1 MLVTMN
7 VREVICA
14 LRVTV
19 KQPTHGLV
27 LSVAQIF
34 KLTLLSQP
42 YLHLHGWRHSL

>member
-19 KQPTHGLV
+19 KQPTYGNV
-27 LSVAQIF
+27 LRVSWIL
-34 KLTLLSQP
+34 KKTLLSQP
-42 YLHLHGWRHSL
+42 YLTV